1 MSSIG
6 GPVLVCIDVTVDDD
20 EPLRDLFR
28 WLREDPDVANYAA
41 IALAPSVPA
50 AGTMG
55 AVEIINLVVGQ
66 GFTALNLALSYAS
79 WRAARPEAPTVVIRV
94 GDSSLLVTDDSAETL
109 RDIVTLLEAQSSQRI
124 RTTSPGQQSHA
135 TGETT

>member
-1 MSSIG
+1 M
-6 GPVLVCIDVTVDDD
+6 LVCIDVVVDDD

-50 AGTMG
+50 DGTMG

-94 GDSSLLVTDDSAETL
+94 GDASLAVADESAESL
-109 RDIVTLLEAQSSQRI
+109 RDIVTLLEAQASRRI
-124 RTTSPGQQSHA
+124 GTTPPGQHSHV